1 MTTGKALNGKPYAG
15 NPHVRFD
22 EGEVASAAMPRR
34 GSLLYGTKTIRAA
47 IAAISVAAAAPSY
60 ADATT
65 LSVSLSGDT
74 FTVSVPA
81 NSYDDTS
88 KLYLV
93 WGTCDCGEKIS
104 AWPQANRHPYNGAIS
119 ATAAT
124 YQFSAEGIPAGSVV
138 RAIVTSDVRLID
150 SWVKLA
156 GNQYIDTGIVD
167 SSAFGVDFK
176 FRPTGQSTGSMYA
189 SVIGS
194 GSDQFTIG
202 MYNSY
207 VNYYLRYGG
216 NGASNQGDPY
226 NPAFVLTDQTIP
238 HVIRIFGGISYLDGV
253 VQNNKLASGTQAKKC
268 GGAVA
273 ASGHTILLGTTWSR
287 GSGTTSLS
295 GRYCHGEWHYAKVF
309 DSNGYDMLH
318 LVPAIRGNASSPEG
332 VFYDKVTETVF
343 ANAGSGALGYDTSA
357 NVTETISFTTACS
370 AAFPMSMTAYWTGL
384 GNLAN
389 VNDPANWACTNAA
402 GAEVAGA
409 FPDTATIVIVRGATN
424 FNVPAGQRLAYN
436 ELRLEN
442 CSLAADCDWSGLAVS
457 DTVDPIYTLQYLDA
471 PKNAYI
477 DTGFKPNNN
486 TRVVFEVTIQKAQEY
501 WFGAWNTAYN
511 NGAYAVCNDTSSVY
525 IGYGN
530 SGGAMIRP
538 QLGNG
543 RKTLDYDKGVLYVD
557 GALAKDMG
565 ARTFQVNYNLYLFGQ
580 NRKGTLTPGSAQ
592 TSIRLHSCKIYDN
605 GRLIRDYVP
614 VKKGDVVGLY
624 DKANDTYAWNAG
636 SGAFVAG
643 PALGDAVGFYS
654 VTRPTHIDGTVNLA
668 GHSLTLAHTAG
679 TGTITDTA
687 GGGEL
692 HIDVASGAT
701 VENSTLTFAGQ
712 MKLVKDGAGTFVGTK
727 ANQPYTGGT
736 VANAGWLKQG
746 AYSGSWGPHKS
757 LITICKDENADTGAG
772 FDWNG
777 MANDQSTTAYS
788 FKIAGTGPDGDA
800 AMKTSVLF
808 GNNYWNANYIA
819 DMELDGDA
827 TVKACLTHGNVYGF
841 AYFNAF
847 GHNLVMNGHTLTVAA
862 GDAFAFRG
870 VTVTG
875 GGTIVSVPDTT
886 SDKGMRRLSF
896 YGAASDLS
904 TTTLDVHDRCGLN
917 VEQVVTVTNLI
928 DRRTLQWN
936 DGTKTNNNVTSD
948 ADSTAGMLFVIGRF
962 QPHST
967 NLWSRVTL
975 GDATHLSPTFDLSL
989 LDGTFEESAVGD
1001 IVLNFAEGANVNI
1014 EVGSRAIAVGDK
1026 LISWRGTPAC
1036 SFTLVYSGAERPIEA
1051 VARTD
1056 GLYVKSTVVPSYAML
1071 DMEAETPDW
1080 VFYDVNGDVVPDWEE
1095 GVTADMQVR
1104 FASYEEYLAVLAKN
1118 VSPFEY
1124 LLTGSFTLPAGSGT
1138 ADMASGFSFNAGPG
1152 VTIDVAGRTLVLP
1165 DSMVGGTSPFTV
1177 TSSVE
1182 GGELEVTVAGGTTL
1196 TNSAMSLT
1204 GPIKLTK
1211 KGTGTLVG
1219 AKANQTYTGGTFID
1233 AGIAQSAAAS
1243 GAWGPHKATITVA
1256 DGASFDYAG
1265 KVENSTSTAYSFVT
1279 TGTGVGG
1286 AGAIYSSV
1294 PCPDDYRFF
1303 DQNHIAD
1310 MELAGD
1316 TLMTVPT
1323 GSGASMLG
1331 FRYKGNTAM
1340 HYLTM
1345 NDHTL
1350 TVIIGDRFA
1359 VSPLTT
1365 IGSGTIVC
1373 LPEENAT
1380 GYKQIS
1386 LYGASNDLSSVA
1398 LDLREGT
1405 ALNVE
1410 IASKVGTLI
1419 DRRIVKGTGSD
1430 ALLTVLEKFQPTGT
1444 NILFKTIQLGDATH
1458 LSPTLDLGDM
1468 TGTYTRNGYTL
1479 SYAAGATVTV
1489 NLAGTRTDLPAI
1501 ARTKDEGG
1509 NRAGYV
1515 LTWAAKPENVE
1526 FVLDAVSKKVGYK
1539 LTAND
1544 TGLLLTRSPGFIIIV
1559 K

>member
-1 MTTGKALNGKPYAG
+1 M
-15 NPHVRFD
+15 
-22 EGEVASAAMPRR
+22 E
-34 GSLLYGTKTIRAA
+34 TKMIRAA
-47 IAAISVAAAAPSY
+47 IAAISVAAATPSY
-60 ADATT
+60 ADATA

-104 AWPQANRHPYNGAIS
+104 AWPLANRLAYNGAIS
-119 ATAAT
+119 SAAAT

-138 RAIVTSDVRLID
+138 RAIVASDVRLID
-150 SWVKLA
+150 SWVAL
-156 GNQYIDTGIVD
+156 GNGQYVNTGIKGNE
-167 SSAFGVDFK
+167 AYGTEFK
-176 FRPTGQSTGSMYA
+176 FRRIGATGAWA
-189 SVIGS
+189 SVMGS
-194 GSDQFTIG
+194 KLDNFTIG
-202 MYNSY
+202 QNNNSTTSC
-207 VNYYLRYGG
+207 YLRYQGVNGG
-216 NGASNQGDPY
+216 LA
-226 NPAFVLTDQTIP
+226 AFSWTDTSIP
-238 HVIRIFGGISYLDGV
+238 
-253 VQNNKLASGTQAKKC
+253 
-268 GGAVA
+268 
-273 ASGHTILLGTTWSR
+273 HTILLKHSFNDGKGHVNAAYVDGTKVTLSFLDNR
-287 GSGTTSLS
+287 NRATTGPSGALGSDAGDIFVGSSNNGSGASS
-295 GRYCHGEWHYAKVF
+295 GRYCFGEWHYVKIY

-409 FPDTATIVIVRGATN
+409 YPDTATIVIVRGATN
-424 FNVPAGQRLAYN
+424 FNVPAGQKLAYN

-442 CSLAADCDWSGLAVS
+442 CSLAVDCDWSGLASS

-471 PKNAYI
+471 PNGAYI

-486 TRVVFEVTIQKAQEY
+486 SRVVLDITVRGSAES
-501 WFGAWNTAYN
+501 WFGVSDDGSGNYWKTKAFAVSRDPGSVYTGFGNEGGGTNPNVDMGRHTIDFDKGLLKVDGSNYCDRTTSGQTFQLTHSIYLFAHSK
-511 NGAYAVCNDTSSVY
+511 NGALV
-525 IGYGN
+525 I
-530 SGGAMIRP
+530 
-538 QLGNG
+538 
-543 RKTLDYDKGVLYVD
+543 
-557 GALAKDMG
+557 KD
-565 ARTFQVNYNLYLFGQ
+565 NN
-580 NRKGTLTPGSAQ
+580 PP
-592 TSIRLHSCKIYDN
+592 IRLHSCKIYDN
-605 GRLIRDYVP
+605 GTLVRDYVP
-614 VKKGDVVGLY
+614 VQNNGYVCLY
-624 DKANDTYAWNAG
+624 DRVNGTYANNRG
-636 SGAFVAG
+636 SGSFTAG

-654 VTRPTHIDGTVNLA
+654 VTRPTRIDTTVDLA
-668 GHSLTLAHTAG
+668 GHSLTLAHAAG

-712 MKLVKDGAGTFVGTK
+712 MKLVKDGAGTFVGAK
-727 ANQPYTGGT
+727 ADQTYTGGT
-736 VANAGWLKQG
+736 VATAGWLKQG

-841 AYFNAF
+841 EYFNAF

-870 VTVTG
+870 VMVTG

-904 TTTLDVHDRCGLN
+904 STTLDVHDRCGLN

-936 DGTKTNNNVTSD
+936 DGTKTNNNVTTD
-948 ADSTAGMLFVIGRF
+948 KDSTAGMLFVVGRF

-967 NLWSRVTL
+967 NLWTRVTL

-989 LDGTFEESAVGD
+989 LDDTFEEPAVGD

-1014 EVGSRAIAVGDK
+1014 NVGSRAIAVGDK
-1026 LISWRGTPAC
+1026 LISWRGMPEC
-1036 SFTLVYSGAERPIEA
+1036 SFTLVYSGEERPIEA

-1056 GLYVKSTVVPSYAML
+1056 GLYVKSTVVPSYAVL

-1080 VFYDVNGDVVPDWEE
+1080 VFYDVNGNVVPDWEE

-1124 LLTGSFTLPAGSGT
+1124 LLTGSFTLSAGSGT

-1152 VTIDVAGRTLVLP
+1152 VTIDVAGRTFVLP

-1182 GGELEVTVAGGTTL
+1182 GGELEVTVAGGTAL

-1211 KGTGTLVG
+1211 KGAGTLVG

-1233 AGIAQSAAAS
+1233 AGIAQCAAAS

-1279 TGTGVGG
+1279 AGTGVGG
-1286 AGAIYSSV
+1286 AGAIYTSV
-1294 PCPDDYRFF
+1294 PCPDYRFY

-1323 GSGASMLG
+1323 GRASSLLG

-1365 IGSGTIVC
+1365 IGNGTIVC
-1373 LPEENAT
+1373 LPDEDGTTFN
-1380 GYKQIS
+1380 YNQIS
-1386 LYGASNDLSSVA
+1386 FYGASSDLSSVA

-1410 IASKVGTLI
+1410 VASKVGTLI
-1419 DRRIVKGTGSD
+1419 DRRIVKGTGAD
-1430 ALLTVLEKFQPTGT
+1430 ALLTVLEKFQPMGT

-1458 LSPTLDLGDM
+1458 LSPTLDLGDV

-1479 SYAAGATVTV
+1479 SYASGATVTV

-1526 FVLDAVSKKVGYK
+1526 FVLSEASKKDGYK
-1539 LTAND
+1539 LVADD
-1544 TGLLLTRSPGFIIIV
+1544 TGLLLTRAPGFIIIV

>member
-1 MTTGKALNGKPYAG
+1 MNMRQLMAVT
-15 NPHVRFD
+15 
-22 EGEVASAAMPRR
+22 
-34 GSLLYGTKTIRAA
+34 A
-47 IAAISVAAAAPSY
+47 ICVAAAMPSY
-60 ADATT
+60 ADATA

-104 AWPQANRHPYNGAIS
+104 AWPQANRLPYNGVIS

-124 YQFSAEGIPAGSVV
+124 YQFSATGIPAGSVV
-138 RAIVTSDVRLID
+138 RAIVASDVRLID
-150 SWVKLA
+150 SWVSL
-156 GNQYIDTGIVD
+156 GNGQYVNTGIKGNE
-167 SSAFGVDFK
+167 AYGTEFK
-176 FRPTGQSTGSMYA
+176 YRRTGSTGAWA
-189 SVIGS
+189 SVMGS
-194 GSDQFTIG
+194 TRDNFTIG
-202 MYNSY
+202 QNNNSTTSC
-207 VNYYLRYGG
+207 YLRYRGVNGG
-216 NGASNQGDPY
+216 LA
-226 NPAFVLTDQTIP
+226 AFSWTDSSIP
-238 HVIRIFGGISYLDGV
+238 
-253 VQNNKLASGTQAKKC
+253 
-268 GGAVA
+268 
-273 ASGHTILLGTTWSR
+273 HTILLKHSFNDGKGHVNGAYVDGAYVTLTFLDNKNKVTTGPSGALGSDAGDIFVGSSNN
-287 GSGTTSLS
+287 GSGASS
-295 GRYCHGEWHYAKVF
+295 GRYCYGEWHYVKIY

-332 VFYDKVTETVF
+332 VFYDKVTGTVF

-357 NVTETISFTTACS
+357 NVTETIAFTTACS

-409 FPDTATIVIVRGATN
+409 YPDTATIVIVRGATN

-471 PKNAYI
+471 PNGAYI

-486 TRVVFEVTIQKAQEY
+486 SRVVLDITVRGTSES
-501 WFGAWNTAYN
+501 WFGVSDDNSGNYWKTKAF
-511 NGAYAVCNDTSSVY
+511 AVCRDPGSLYSGFGNTGGGTNPNVE
-525 IGYGN
+525 IG
-530 SGGAMIRP
+530 RHVV
-538 QLGNG
+538 
-543 RKTLDYDKGVLYVD
+543 DYDKGLLKVD
-557 GALAKDMG
+557 GSTYYDRSTSG
-565 ARTFQVNYNLYLFGQ
+565 QTFQLTHSIYFFAH
-580 NRKGTLTPGSAQ
+580 NRNGGKLEVKANNPD
-592 TSIRLHSCKIYDN
+592 IRLHACQIYDN
-605 GRLIRDYVP
+605 GTLIRDYVP
-614 VKKGDVVGLY
+614 VQKGDAVGLY
-624 DKANDTYAWNAG
+624 DRVNDTYAWNAG
-636 SGAFVAG
+636 SGTIKAG
-643 PALGDAVGFYS
+643 PALGDTVGFYS
-654 VTRPTHIDGTVNLA
+654 VTRPTRIDVTIDLA
-668 GHSLTLAHTAG
+668 GHSLTLAHAAG

-692 HIDVASGAT
+692 HFNVAGGAT

-712 MKLVKDGAGTFVGTK
+712 MKLVKDGAGTFVGAK
-727 ANQPYTGGT
+727 ADQTYTGGT

-777 MANDQSTTAYS
+777 KANDQSTTAYS

-800 AMKTSVLF
+800 AMKTSVNF

-827 TVKACLTHGNVYGF
+827 TVKACLTHMNVYGF
-841 AYFNAF
+841 EYFNAF

-862 GDAFAFRG
+862 GDSFAFRG
-870 VTVTG
+870 VTATG

-896 YGAASDLS
+896 YGEASDLS

-917 VEQVVTVTNLI
+917 LEKDVTVKDFI

-936 DGTKTNNNVTSD
+936 DGTTTNNNVTTD
-948 ADSTAGMLFVIGRF
+948 KDSTAGMLFVVGRF

-967 NLWSRVTL
+967 NLWTRVTL

-989 LDGTFEESAVGD
+989 LDDTFEEPAVGD
-1001 IVLNFAEGANVNI
+1001 IALNFAEGANVNI
-1014 EVGSRAIAVGDK
+1014 DVGSRAIAVGDK
-1026 LISWRGTPAC
+1026 LISWRGAPEC
-1036 SFTLVYSGAERPIEA
+1036 SFTLVYSGEERPIEA

-1182 GGELEVTVAGGTTL
+1182 GGELKVTVAGGTTL

-1211 KGTGTLVG
+1211 KGAGTLVG
-1219 AKANQTYTGGTFID
+1219 MKAGQTYTGGTFID

-1265 KVENSTSTAYSFVT
+1265 KVEDSTSTAYSFVT
-1279 TGTGVGG
+1279 AGTGVGG
-1286 AGAIYSSV
+1286 AGAIYTSV
-1294 PCPDDYRFF
+1294 PCPDYRFY

-1323 GSGASMLG
+1323 GRASSLLG

-1365 IGSGTIVC
+1365 IGNGTIVC
-1373 LPEENAT
+1373 LPDEDGTTFN
-1380 GYKQIS
+1380 YNQIS
-1386 LYGASNDLSSVA
+1386 FYGASSDLSSVA

-1410 IASKVGTLI
+1410 VASKVGTLI
-1419 DRRIVKGTGSD
+1419 DRRIVKGVGSD

-1458 LSPTLDLGDM
+1458 LSPTLDLGDV

-1501 ARTKDEGG
+1501 ARTKDENGKRG
-1509 NRAGYV
+1509 GYV

-1526 FVLDAVSKKVGYK
+1526 FVLSEASKKDGYK
-1539 LTAND
+1539 LTAD
-1544 TGLLLTRSPGFIIIV
+1544 GTGLLLTRHIGLRIV
-1559 K
+1559 VR

>member
-1 MTTGKALNGKPYAG
+1 MSVKKLMTLAAAVGMM
-15 NPHVRFD
+15 
-22 EGEVASAAMPRR
+22 AAM
-34 GSLLYGTKTIRAA
+34 
-47 IAAISVAAAAPSY
+47 PSY
-60 ADATT
+60 ADAAA

-93 WGTCDCGEKIS
+93 WGACDCGEKIS
-104 AWPQANRHPYNGAIS
+104 AWPQANRLPYNGAIS

-124 YQFSAEGIPAGSVV
+124 YQFSATGIPAGSVV
-138 RAIVTSDVRLID
+138 RAIVASDVRLID
-150 SWVKLA
+150 SWVSL
-156 GNQYIDTGIVD
+156 GNGQYVNTGIKGNE
-167 SSAFGVDFK
+167 AYGTEIK
-176 FRPTGQSTGSMYA
+176 FRRTGATGAWA
-189 SVIGS
+189 SVMGS
-194 GSDQFTIG
+194 KIDNFTIG
-202 MYNSY
+202 QNNNSTTSC
-207 VNYYLRYGG
+207 YLRYQGVNGG
-216 NGASNQGDPY
+216 LA
-226 NPAFVLTDQTIP
+226 AFSWTDSSIP
-238 HVIRIFGGISYLDGV
+238 
-253 VQNNKLASGTQAKKC
+253 
-268 GGAVA
+268 
-273 ASGHTILLGTTWSR
+273 HTILLKHSFADNKGHVNGAYVDGTYVTLSFLDNR
-287 GSGTTSLS
+287 NRATTGPSGALGSDAGDIFVGSSNNGSGASS
-295 GRYCHGEWHYAKVF
+295 GRYCFGEWHYVKIY

-332 VFYDKVTETVF
+332 VFYDKVTGTVF

-384 GNLAN
+384 GNHAN

-409 FPDTATIVIVRGATN
+409 YPDTATIVIVRGATN
-424 FNVPAGQRLAYN
+424 FNVPAGQKLAYN
-436 ELRLEN
+436 ELRIEN
-442 CSLAADCDWSGLAVS
+442 CSLAADCDWRGLAAS

-477 DTGFKPNNN
+477 DTGFAPNNN
-486 TRVVFEVTIQKAQEY
+486 TRVVLDITVRNTAES
-501 WFGAWNTAYN
+501 WFGVSDDGSGNYWKTKAFAVSRDPGSVYTGFGNEGGGTNPNVDMGRHTIDFDKGLLKVDGSNYCDRTTSGQTFQLTHSIYLFAHSK
-511 NGAYAVCNDTSSVY
+511 NGALV
-525 IGYGN
+525 I
-530 SGGAMIRP
+530 
-538 QLGNG
+538 
-543 RKTLDYDKGVLYVD
+543 
-557 GALAKDMG
+557 KD
-565 ARTFQVNYNLYLFGQ
+565 NN
-580 NRKGTLTPGSAQ
+580 PP
-592 TSIRLHSCKIYDN
+592 IRLHSCKIYDN
-605 GRLIRDYVP
+605 GTLVRDYVP
-614 VKKGDVVGLY
+614 VQNNGYVCLY
-624 DKANDTYAWNAG
+624 DRVNGTYANNRG
-636 SGAFVAG
+636 SGSFTAG

-654 VTRPTHIDGTVNLA
+654 VTRPTRIDTTVDLA
-668 GHSLTLAHTAG
+668 GHSLTLAHAAG

-712 MKLVKDGAGTFVGTK
+712 MKLVKDGAGTFVGAK
-727 ANQPYTGGT
+727 ADQTYTGGT

-800 AMKTSVLF
+800 AMKTSVNF
-808 GNNYWNANYIA
+808 GNNNYWNANYIA

-841 AYFNAF
+841 EYFNAF

-875 GGTIVSVPDTT
+875 GGTIVSVPDTS

-896 YGAASDLS
+896 YGEASDLS

-917 VEQVVTVTNLI
+917 LEQVVTVTNLI

-936 DGTKTNNNVTSD
+936 DGTKTNNNVTTD
-948 ADSTAGMLFVIGRF
+948 KDSTAGMLFVVGRF

-989 LDGTFEESAVGD
+989 LDDTFEEPAVGD
-1001 IVLNFAEGANVNI
+1001 IVLNFTEGANVNI
-1014 EVGSRAIAVGDK
+1014 DVGNRAIAVGDK
-1026 LISWRGTPAC
+1026 LISWRAMPAC
-1036 SFTLVYSGAERPIEA
+1036 SFTLVYSGEERPIEA

-1056 GLYVKSTVVPSYAML
+1056 GLYVKSTVVPSYAVL

-1080 VFYDVNGDVVPDWEE
+1080 VFYDVNGTVVPDWEE

-1124 LLTGSFTLPAGSGT
+1124 LLTGSFTLSAGSGT

-1182 GGELEVTVAGGTTL
+1182 GGELEVTVAGGTAL

-1211 KGTGTLVG
+1211 KGAGTLVG

-1233 AGIAQSAAAS
+1233 AGIAQCAAAS

-1279 TGTGVGG
+1279 AGTGVGG
-1286 AGAIYSSV
+1286 AGAIYTSV
-1294 PCPDDYRFF
+1294 PCPDYRFY

-1365 IGSGTIVC
+1365 IGNGTIVC
-1373 LPEENAT
+1373 LPDEDGTTFN
-1380 GYKQIS
+1380 YNQIS
-1386 LYGASNDLSSVA
+1386 FYGASSDLSSVA

-1419 DRRIVKGTGSD
+1419 DRRIVKGTGTD

-1444 NILFKTIQLGDATH
+1444 NILFKTIQLGDETH
-1458 LSPTLDLGDM
+1458 LSPTLALGDV

-1479 SYAAGATVTV
+1479 SYASGATVTV
-1489 NLAGTRTDLPAI
+1489 NLSGTRTDLPAI
-1501 ARTKDEGG
+1501 ARTKDESG
-1509 NRAGYV
+1509 NRGGYV

-1526 FVLDAVSKKVGYK
+1526 FVLSEASKKDGYK
-1539 LTAND
+1539 LVADN
-1544 TGLLLTRSPGFIIIV
+1544 TGLLLTRAPGFIIIV

>member
-1 MTTGKALNGKPYAG
+1 MSVNKLMAL
-15 NPHVRFD
+15 
-22 EGEVASAAMPRR
+22 
-34 GSLLYGTKTIRAA
+34 
-47 IAAISVAAAAPSY
+47 AAAVGMMVALSSY
-60 ADATT
+60 ADATA

-104 AWPQANRHPYNGAIS
+104 AWPQANRLPYNGAIS

-124 YQFSAEGIPAGSVV
+124 YQFSATGIPAGSVV
-138 RAIVTSDVRLID
+138 RAIVASDVRLID
-150 SWVKLA
+150 SWVKLV

-309 DSNGYDMLH
+309 DSNGYDKLH

-332 VFYDKVTETVF
+332 VFYDKVTGTVF
-343 ANAGSGALGYDTSA
+343 ANAGSGALGYDPNA
-357 NVTETISFTTACS
+357 NVTATIPFTTACS
-370 AAFPMSMTAYWTGL
+370 AAYPMSMTAYWTGL

-409 FPDTATIVIVRGATN
+409 YPDTATIVIVRGATN
-424 FNVPAGQRLAYN
+424 FNVPAGQKLAYN

-442 CSLAADCDWSGLAVS
+442 CSLAVDCDWSGLAVS

-471 PKNAYI
+471 PRNAYI
-477 DTGFKPNNN
+477 DTGFAPNNN
-486 TRVVFEVTIQKAQEY
+486 TRVVLDITVRNTAES
-501 WFGAWNTAYN
+501 WFGVSDDSSGNYWKTKVF
-511 NGAYAVCNDTSSVY
+511 AVSRDPGSVY
-525 IGYGN
+525 TGFGN
-530 SGGAMIRP
+530 DGGGTNPNVDM
-538 QLGNG
+538 G
-543 RKTLDYDKGVLYVD
+543 RHTIDYDKGLLKVD
-557 GALAKDMG
+557 GSTYCDRSTSG
-565 ARTFQVNYNLYLFGQ
+565 QTFQLTHSIYLFAHSKNGALVIK
-580 NRKGTLTPGSAQ
+580 NNNLP
-592 TSIRLHSCKIYDN
+592 IRLHSCKIYDN
-605 GRLIRDYVP
+605 GTLVRDYVP
-614 VKKGDVVGLY
+614 VQKGDAVGFY
-624 DKANDTYAWNAG
+624 DRVNDTYAWNAG
-636 SGAFVAG
+636 SGTIKAG
-643 PALGDAVGFYS
+643 PALGDTVGFYS
-654 VTRPTHIDGTVNLA
+654 VTRPTRIDVTINLA
-668 GHSLTLAHTAG
+668 GHSLTLAHAAG

-692 HIDVASGAT
+692 HFNVAGGAT

-712 MKLVKDGAGTFVGTK
+712 MKLVKDGAGTFVGAK
-727 ANQPYTGGT
+727 ADQTYTGGT

-777 MANDQSTTAYS
+777 KANDQSTTAYS

-800 AMKTSVLF
+800 AMKTSVHF

-819 DMELDGDA
+819 DMELDGNA
-827 TVKACLTHGNVYGF
+827 TVKACLTHMNVYGF
-841 AYFNAF
+841 EYFNAY

-875 GGTIVSVPDTT
+875 GGTIVSVPDTS

-896 YGAASDLS
+896 YGEASDLS

-917 VEQVVTVTNLI
+917 LEKNVTVKDFI

-936 DGTKTNNNVTSD
+936 DGTADNNGVSTD
-948 ADSTAGMLFVIGRF
+948 RDSIDGMLFVIGRF

-989 LDGTFEESAVGD
+989 LDGTFEEPAVGD
-1001 IVLNFAEGANVNI
+1001 IVLNFTEGANVNI
-1014 EVGSRAIAVGDK
+1014 DVGSRAIGAGDK
-1026 LISWRGTPAC
+1026 LISWRGMPAC
-1036 SFTLVYSGAERPIEA
+1036 SFTLVYSGEERPIEA

-1056 GLYVKSTVVPSYAML
+1056 GLYVKSTIVPSYAVL

-1080 VFYDVNGDVVPDWEE
+1080 VFYDVNGTVVPDWEE

-1138 ADMASGFSFNAGPG
+1138 ADMASGFSFKAGPG
-1152 VTIDVAGRTLVLP
+1152 VMIDVAGRTLVLP

-1177 TSSVE
+1177 TSSVA
-1182 GGELEVTVAGGTTL
+1182 GGELEVTVAGGTVL

-1211 KGTGTLVG
+1211 KGAGTLVG
-1219 AKANQTYTGGTFID
+1219 MKAGQMYTGGTFID

-1265 KVENSTSTAYSFVT
+1265 KVEDSTSTAYSFVT
-1279 TGTGVGG
+1279 AGTGVGG
-1286 AGAIYSSV
+1286 AGAIYTSV
-1294 PCPDDYRFF
+1294 PCPDYRFY

-1323 GSGASMLG
+1323 GRASSLLG

-1350 TVIIGDRFA
+1350 TVIIGDRLA

-1365 IGSGTIVC
+1365 IGNGTIVC
-1373 LPEENAT
+1373 LPDEDGTTFN
-1380 GYKQIS
+1380 YNQIS
-1386 LYGASNDLSSVA
+1386 FYGASSDLSSVA

-1410 IASKVGTLI
+1410 VASKVGILI
-1419 DRRIVKGTGSD
+1419 DRRIVKGVGSD

-1515 LTWAAKPENVE
+1515 LTWTAKPENVE
-1526 FVLDAVSKKVGYK
+1526 FVLDEASKNAGYK

-1544 TGLLLTRSPGFIIIV
+1544 TGLLFTRAPGFMIIV